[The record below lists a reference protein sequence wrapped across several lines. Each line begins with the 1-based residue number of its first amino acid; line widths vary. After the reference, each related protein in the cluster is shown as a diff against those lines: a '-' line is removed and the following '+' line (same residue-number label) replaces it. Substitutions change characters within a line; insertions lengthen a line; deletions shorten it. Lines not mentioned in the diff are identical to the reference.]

1 MQPLFVVLYYSS
13 EVPVF
18 LYCSQVKAR
27 RRQQRCMAENRPQRC
42 LDFYLRSVL
51 IIYTRLIR
59 PIFGTELCM
68 ANVGLI
74 DWHPNRI
81 VRVGLG
87 GGQYYRGI
95 KINNVFPN

>member
-42 LDFYLRSVL
+42 LDFYLRAVL
-51 IIYTRLIR
+51 RIAGLNKNQNVSLFL
-59 PIFGTELCM
+59 FGYWGEHT
-68 ANVGLI
+68 
-74 DWHPNRI
+74 
-81 VRVGLG
+81 
-87 GGQYYRGI
+87 I
-95 KINNVFPN
+95 KPGMPPPQTYIAV